1 MQLVWNDDS
10 ADVKTATRTCKT
22 STHAEYAPLQHLLQN
37 AIVVR
42 VNVYAALVT
51 IRIFNEK
58 VYLSHVLF
66 FPRWFHFRN
75 RHKYRPKGYWFKDG
89 F

>member
-1 MQLVWNDDS
+1 M
-10 ADVKTATRTCKT
+10 CKT

-37 AIVVR
+37 TIVVR

-66 FPRWFHFRN
+66 SLA
-75 RHKYRPKGYWFKDG
+75 G
-89 F
+89 FILEIAINIAQKVIGSRMDFNALTY